1 MISLQNLLQW
11 LTHKDH
17 GAFDENS
24 DRNAAARA
32 AAHARVVARDRAAQL
47 VRDDWIANAK
57 ANRGAWTPAIFAPI
71 ATCGNTAI
79 QYDDRCEQD
88 FPIDSPLLR
97 INPANGL
104 PMIDN
109 TMIDVSGQTFGFCEV
124 STALG
129 ATPMI

>member
-57 ANRGAWTPAIFAPI
+57 ANQIGIRMCLGIRFHLLGY
-71 ATCGNTAI
+71 C
-79 QYDDRCEQD
+79 REQ
-88 FPIDSPLLR
+88 IITGKLEK
-97 INPANGL
+97 IVVKVKH
-104 PMIDN
+104 I
-109 TMIDVSGQTFGFCEV
+109 T
-124 STALG
+124 
-129 ATPMI
+129 